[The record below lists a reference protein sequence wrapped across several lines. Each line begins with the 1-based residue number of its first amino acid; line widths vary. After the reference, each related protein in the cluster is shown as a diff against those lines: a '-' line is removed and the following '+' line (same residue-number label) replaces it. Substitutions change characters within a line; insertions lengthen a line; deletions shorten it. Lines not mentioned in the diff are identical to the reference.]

1 MNNAKYNSHTE
12 PLFKTAEILKVKDL
26 YEYQILLFMYD
37 YCHNKLPNSFNS
49 TYNYNH
55 EIQTLQRTRQSD
67 LIYMI
72 SRCR

>member
-37 YCHNKLPNSFNS
+37 
-49 TYNYNH
+49 
-55 EIQTLQRTRQSD
+55 
-67 LIYMI
+67 
-72 SRCR
+72 